1 MHSDSREEFISR
13 SSDACIRC
21 KFSQKDA
28 QREEQQVHH
37 KQCTTKQHHILLCIL
52 QSFHGKVFLHHILV
66 QSCHSDSNRC
76 TTEQLTPPRFRTGK
90 LHKAPV
96 RVSRKEVDITTIG
109 RNDGLADK
117 VKSHDCCQKHQ
128 SSLKCIC
135 ENNSGNAAR
144 GTVDGNE
151 QQYRYRC
158 DHERYAQCIADEHL
172 NDHGNDVQSGR
183 RTDNS

>member
-1 MHSDSREEFISR
+1 MHGDGREEFIAC
-13 SSDACIRC
+13 SSDTGIRC

-66 QSCHSDSNRC
+66 KSCHCDGNRC
-76 TTEQLTPPRFRTGK
+76 TTEQLTPPGFRAGK

-96 RVSRKEVDITTIG
+96 RVSRKEFEVTAIR

-117 VKSHDCCQKHQ
+117 VKSHDG
-128 SSLKCIC
+128 C
-135 ENNSGNAAR
+135 E
-144 GTVDGNE
+144 
-151 QQYRYRC
+151 Q
-158 DHERYAQCIADEHL
+158 H
-172 NDHGNDVQSGR
+172 
-183 RTDNS
+183 